1 MEKRNLI
8 KAILVEAVKRH
19 LAEMPQIKKFYTLT
33 DDWES
38 KLSNVR
44 GSGSRFQ
51 DIVLKIESLEDIN
64 HFNVDDIKK
73 VFNIKGTGNA
83 STFIKSL
90 LQNGIIM
97 PVEGAA
103 IKAKDLGVDID
114 DEFTVTAAPT
124 SDLTQGIDLTQ
135 ALRKIKIDDNV
146 NKLDFTVTETF
157 NIELPR
163 EEERRLAVQYGSVEM
178 GIKREFGIYTFNQ
191 RKSLRKVT
199 TFRSTKYGFL
209 KPFLE
214 KKQYLKIPG
223 DAVSIKKYS
232 YYNRAT
238 HNRNNI
244 TDLFPTLNDF
254 FKFVQENPKSF
265 KVTVQPKNFEEIK
278 QKIESVGG
286 KLVPTDEIKTII
298 YT

>member
-51 DIVLKIESLEDIN
+51 DIVLKMESLEDIN
-64 HFNVDDIKK
+64 HFNVEDIKK

-83 STFIKSL
+83 SIFIKSL

-146 NKLDFTVTETF
+146 NKLDFTVIENF
-157 NIELPR
+157 NIEIPR

-178 GIKREFGIYTFNQ
+178 GLNREFGIYTFNQ
-191 RKSLRKVT
+191 RKFLRKIT

-223 DAVSIKKYS
+223 EAVSIKKYN
-232 YYNRAT
+232 YQNRPK
-238 HNRNNI
+238 I
-244 TDLFPTLNDF
+244 TDVFPTLNDF

-286 KLVPTDEIKTII
+286 KLVPTDEITTTI

>member
-51 DIVLKIESLEDIN
+51 DIVLKMESLEDIN
-64 HFNVDDIKK
+64 HFNVEDIKK

-83 STFIKSL
+83 SIFIKSL

-146 NKLDFTVTETF
+146 NKLDFTVMEDFTV
-157 NIELPR
+157 ELPR
-163 EEERRLAVQYGSVEM
+163 EEERRLAVQYGSVEV
-178 GIKREFGIYTFNQ
+178 GIRKEFGVVYRLI
-191 RKSLRKVT
+191 RKFT

-223 DAVSIKKYS
+223 EAVSIKKYN
-232 YYNRAT
+232 YQNRPK
-238 HNRNNI
+238 I

-286 KLVPTDEIKTII
+286 KLVPTDEITTTI

>member
-44 GSGSRFQ
+44 GSGPRFQ
-51 DIVLKIESLEDIN
+51 DIVLKMESLEDIN
-64 HFNVDDIKK
+64 HFNVEDIKK

-135 ALRKIKIDDNV
+135 ALRKIKIDDKV
-146 NKLDFTVTETF
+146 NKLDFSIAEDFTV
-157 NIELPR
+157 ELPR
-163 EEERRLAVQYGSVEM
+163 EEERRLAVQYGSVEV
-178 GIKREFGIYTFNQ
+178 GIRKEFGPIYSYPAARSM
-191 RKSLRKVT
+191 RKLTS
-199 TFRSTKYGFL
+199 FRSTKYGFL

-223 DAVSIKKYS
+223 ESVSIQKYS
-232 YYNRAT
+232 YQNRPK
-238 HNRNNI
+238 I

-265 KVTVQPKNFEEIK
+265 KVTVTPKNFEEIK

-286 KLVPTDEIKTII
+286 KLVPTGEIATAI
-298 YT
+298 YV

>member
-51 DIVLKIESLEDIN
+51 DIVLKMESLEDIN
-64 HFNVDDIKK
+64 HFNVEDIKK

-146 NKLDFTVTETF
+146 NKLDFTVIENF
-157 NIELPR
+157 NIEIPR
-163 EEERRLAVQYGSVEM
+163 EEERRLAVQYGSVQL
-178 GIKREFGIYTFNQ
+178 GLNREFGIYTFNQ
-191 RKSLRKVT
+191 RKFLRKIT

-223 DAVSIKKYS
+223 ESVSIQKYS
-232 YYNRAT
+232 YQDRPK
-238 HNRNNI
+238 I

-265 KVTVQPKNFEEIK
+265 KVTTQPKNFEEIK

-286 KLVPTDEIKTII
+286 KLVPTDEITTTI

>member
-51 DIVLKIESLEDIN
+51 DIVLKMESLEDIN
-64 HFNVDDIKK
+64 HFNVEDIKK

-146 NKLDFTVTETF
+146 NKLDFTVTEDFTV
-157 NIELPR
+157 ELPR
-163 EEERRLAVQYGSVEM
+163 EEERRLAVQYGSVEV
-178 GIKREFGIYTFNQ
+178 GIRKEFGVVYRLI
-191 RKSLRKVT
+191 RKFT

-223 DAVSIKKYS
+223 EAVLLQKYS
-232 YYNRAT
+232 YQNRP
-238 HNRNNI
+238 NI
-244 TDLFPTLNDF
+244 TDVFPTLNDF

-286 KLVPTDEIKTII
+286 KLVPTDEITTTI

>member
-51 DIVLKIESLEDIN
+51 DIVLKMESLEDIN
-64 HFNVDDIKK
+64 HFNVEDIKK

-146 NKLDFTVTETF
+146 NKLDFTVMEDFTV
-157 NIELPR
+157 ELPR
-163 EEERRLAVQYGSVEM
+163 EEERRLAVQYGSVEA
-178 GIKREFGIYTFNQ
+178 GIRKEFGVVYRLI
-191 RKSLRKVT
+191 RKFT

-223 DAVSIKKYS
+223 ESVSIQKYS
-232 YYNRAT
+232 YQDRPK
-238 HNRNNI
+238 I

-254 FKFVQENPKSF
+254 FKFVQKNPKSF
-265 KVTVQPKNFEEIK
+265 KVTTQPKNFEEIK

-286 KLVPTDEIKTII
+286 KLVPTDEITTVI

>member
-51 DIVLKIESLEDIN
+51 DIVLKMESLEDIN
-64 HFNVDDIKK
+64 HFNVEDIKK

-146 NKLDFTVTETF
+146 NKLDFTVIENF
-157 NIELPR
+157 NIEIPR
-163 EEERRLAVQYGSVEM
+163 EEERRLAVQYGSVQL
-178 GIKREFGIYTFNQ
+178 GLNREFGIYTFNQ
-191 RKSLRKVT
+191 RRFLRKIT

-223 DAVSIKKYS
+223 EAVSIKKYN
-232 YYNRAT
+232 YQNRPK
-238 HNRNNI
+238 I
-244 TDLFPTLNDF
+244 TDVFPTLNDF

-265 KVTVQPKNFEEIK
+265 KVTTQPKNFEEIK

-286 KLVPTDEIKTII
+286 KLVPTDEIATTI

>member
-51 DIVLKIESLEDIN
+51 DIVLKMESLEDIN
-64 HFNVDDIKK
+64 HFNVEDIKK

-146 NKLDFTVTETF
+146 NKIDFSIIENFDV
-157 NIELPR
+157 ELPR
-163 EEERRLAVQYGSVEM
+163 EEQKRLAVQYGSVAN
-178 GIKREFGIYTFNQ
+178 GITKEFGYFGNLP
-191 RKSLRKVT
+191 RKIT
-199 TFRSTKYGFL
+199 QFRSTKYGFL

-223 DAVSIKKYS
+223 ESVSIQKYS
-232 YYNRAT
+232 YQDRPK
-238 HNRNNI
+238 I

-265 KVTVQPKNFEEIK
+265 KVTTQPKNFEEIK

-286 KLVPTDEIKTII
+286 KLVPTDEITTVI

>member
-51 DIVLKIESLEDIN
+51 DIVLKMESLEDIN
-64 HFNVDDIKK
+64 HFNVEDIKK

-83 STFIKSL
+83 SIFIKSL

-146 NKLDFTVTETF
+146 NKLDFTVIENF

-178 GIKREFGIYTFNQ
+178 GINREFGIYTFNQ
-191 RKSLRKVT
+191 RKFLRKIT

-223 DAVSIKKYS
+223 EAVSIKKYN
-232 YYNRAT
+232 YQNRPK
-238 HNRNNI
+238 I

-265 KVTVQPKNFEEIK
+265 KVTTQPKNFEEIK

-286 KLVPTDEIKTII
+286 KLVPTDEITTVI

>member
-51 DIVLKIESLEDIN
+51 DIVLKMESLEDIN
-64 HFNVDDIKK
+64 HFNVEDIKK

-83 STFIKSL
+83 SIFIKSL

-146 NKLDFTVTETF
+146 NKLDFTVIENF
-157 NIELPR
+157 NIEIPR
-163 EEERRLAVQYGSVEM
+163 EEERRLAVQYGSVQL
-178 GIKREFGIYTFNQ
+178 GLNREFGIYTFNQ
-191 RKSLRKVT
+191 RKFLRKIT

-223 DAVSIKKYS
+223 EAVSIKKYN
-232 YYNRAT
+232 YQNRPK
-238 HNRNNI
+238 I
-244 TDLFPTLNDF
+244 TDVFPTLNDF

-286 KLVPTDEIKTII
+286 KLVPTDEITTTI

>member
-38 KLSNVR
+38 KLSNIR
-44 GSGSRFQ
+44 GSGPRFQ
-51 DIVLKIESLEDIN
+51 DIVLKMESLEDIN
-64 HFNVDDIKK
+64 HFNVEDIKK

-90 LQNGIIM
+90 LQNSIIM
-97 PVEGAA
+97 PVEGAVVR
-103 IKAKDLGVDID
+103 AKDLGADID

-146 NKLDFTVTETF
+146 NKIDFSIIEDFT
-157 NIELPR
+157 IELPR
-163 EEERRLAVQYGSVEM
+163 EEERRLAVQYGSVAN
-178 GIKREFGIYTFNQ
+178 GITKEFGYFYNRP
-191 RKSLRKVT
+191 RKIT
-199 TFRSTKYGFL
+199 QFRSTKYGFL

-223 DAVSIKKYS
+223 EPVLIKRGYWGNSIK
-232 YYNRAT
+232 
-238 HNRNNI
+238 I

-254 FKFVQENPKSF
+254 IKFVQENPKSF
-265 KVTVQPKNFEEIK
+265 KVTVSPKNFEEMK
-278 QKIESVGG
+278 QKVESIGG
-286 KLVPTDEIKTII
+286 KLVPKGEIVTKIFT
-298 YT
+298 

>member
-51 DIVLKIESLEDIN
+51 DIVLKMESLEDIN
-64 HFNVDDIKK
+64 HFNVEDIKK

-83 STFIKSL
+83 SIFIKSL

-146 NKLDFTVTETF
+146 NKLDFTVIENF

-163 EEERRLAVQYGSVEM
+163 EEETRLAVQYGSVEM
-178 GIKREFGIYTFNQ
+178 GINREFGIYTFNQ
-191 RKSLRKVT
+191 RKFLRKIT

-223 DAVSIKKYS
+223 EAVSIKKYN
-232 YYNRAT
+232 YQNRPK
-238 HNRNNI
+238 I

-286 KLVPTDEIKTII
+286 KLVPTDEITTTI

>member
-44 GSGSRFQ
+44 GSGPRFQ
-51 DIVLKIESLEDIN
+51 DIVLKMESLEDIN
-64 HFNVDDIKK
+64 HFNVEDIKK

-90 LQNGIIM
+90 LQNSIIM
-97 PVEGAA
+97 PVEGAVVR
-103 IKAKDLGVDID
+103 AKDLGADID

-146 NKLDFTVTETF
+146 NKIDFSIIENFDV
-157 NIELPR
+157 ELPR
-163 EEERRLAVQYGSVEM
+163 EEQKRLAVQYGSVAN
-178 GIKREFGIYTFNQ
+178 GITKEFGYFGNLP
-191 RKSLRKVT
+191 RKIT
-199 TFRSTKYGFL
+199 QFRSTKYGFL

-223 DAVSIKKYS
+223 EPVLIKRGYWGNSIK
-232 YYNRAT
+232 
-238 HNRNNI
+238 I

-254 FKFVQENPKSF
+254 IKFVQENPKSF
-265 KVTVQPKNFEEIK
+265 KVTVSPKNFEEMK
-278 QKIESVGG
+278 QKVESIGG
-286 KLVPTDEIKTII
+286 KLVPKGEIVTKIFT
-298 YT
+298 

>member
-51 DIVLKIESLEDIN
+51 DIVLKMESLEDIN
-64 HFNVDDIKK
+64 HFNVEDIKK

-97 PVEGAA
+97 SVEGAA

-146 NKLDFTVTETF
+146 NKLDFTVIENF
-157 NIELPR
+157 NIEIPR

-178 GIKREFGIYTFNQ
+178 GLNREFGIYTFNQ
-191 RKSLRKVT
+191 RKFLRKIT

-223 DAVSIKKYS
+223 EAVSIKKYN
-232 YYNRAT
+232 YQNRPK
-238 HNRNNI
+238 I
-244 TDLFPTLNDF
+244 TDVFPTLNDF

-265 KVTVQPKNFEEIK
+265 KVTTQPKNFEEIK

-286 KLVPTDEIKTII
+286 KLVPTDEITTTI

>member
-51 DIVLKIESLEDIN
+51 DIVLKMESLEDIN
-64 HFNVDDIKK
+64 HFNVEDIKK

-83 STFIKSL
+83 SIFIKSL

-146 NKLDFTVTETF
+146 NKLDFTVIENF
-157 NIELPR
+157 NIEIPR
-163 EEERRLAVQYGSVEM
+163 EEERRLAVQYGSVQL
-178 GIKREFGIYTFNQ
+178 GLNREFGIYTFNQ
-191 RKSLRKVT
+191 RKFLRKIT

-223 DAVSIKKYS
+223 EAVLLQKYS
-232 YYNRAT
+232 YQNRP
-238 HNRNNI
+238 NI
-244 TDLFPTLNDF
+244 TDVFPTLNDF

-286 KLVPTDEIKTII
+286 KLVPTDEITTTI

>member
-51 DIVLKIESLEDIN
+51 DIVLKMESLEDIN
-64 HFNVDDIKK
+64 HFNVEDIKK

-135 ALRKIKIDDNV
+135 ALRKIKIDDKI
-146 NKLDFTVTETF
+146 NKLDFTVMEDFTV
-157 NIELPR
+157 ELPR
-163 EEERRLAVQYGSVEM
+163 EEERRLAVQYGSVEV
-178 GIKREFGIYTFNQ
+178 GIRKEFGVVYRLI
-191 RKSLRKVT
+191 RKFT

-223 DAVSIKKYS
+223 ESVSIQKYS
-232 YYNRAT
+232 YQDRPK
-238 HNRNNI
+238 I

-286 KLVPTDEIKTII
+286 KLVPTDEITTTI

>member
-51 DIVLKIESLEDIN
+51 DIVLKMESLEDIN
-64 HFNVDDIKK
+64 HFNVEDIKK

-146 NKLDFTVTETF
+146 NKLDFTVIENF

-178 GIKREFGIYTFNQ
+178 GINREFGIYTFNQ
-191 RKSLRKVT
+191 RKFLRKIT

-223 DAVSIKKYS
+223 EAVSIKKYN
-232 YYNRAT
+232 YQNRPK
-238 HNRNNI
+238 I

-286 KLVPTDEIKTII
+286 KLVPTDEITTTI

>member
-51 DIVLKIESLEDIN
+51 DIVLKMESLEDIN
-64 HFNVDDIKK
+64 HFNVEDIKK

-146 NKLDFTVTETF
+146 NKLDFTVIENF
-157 NIELPR
+157 NIEIPR

-178 GIKREFGIYTFNQ
+178 GINREFGIYTFNQ
-191 RKSLRKVT
+191 RKFLRKIT

-223 DAVSIKKYS
+223 EAVSIKKYN
-232 YYNRAT
+232 YQNRPK
-238 HNRNNI
+238 I
-244 TDLFPTLNDF
+244 TDVFPTLNDF

-286 KLVPTDEIKTII
+286 KLVPTDEITTTI

>member
-44 GSGSRFQ
+44 GSGPRFQ

-64 HFNVDDIKK
+64 YFNVEDIKK

-97 PVEGAA
+97 SVEGAA

-146 NKLDFTVTETF
+146 NKLDFTVIENF

-163 EEERRLAVQYGSVEM
+163 EEERRLAVQHGSVEM
-178 GIKREFGIYTFNQ
+178 GINREFGIYTFNQ
-191 RKSLRKVT
+191 RKFLRKIT

-223 DAVSIKKYS
+223 EAVLLQKYS
-232 YYNRAT
+232 YQNRP
-238 HNRNNI
+238 NI
-244 TDLFPTLNDF
+244 TDVFPTLNDF

-286 KLVPTDEIKTII
+286 KLVPTDEITTTI

>member
-51 DIVLKIESLEDIN
+51 DIVLKMESLEDIN
-64 HFNVDDIKK
+64 HFNVEDIKK

-146 NKLDFTVTETF
+146 NKLDFTVIENF
-157 NIELPR
+157 NIEIPR
-163 EEERRLAVQYGSVEM
+163 EEERRLAVQYGSVQL
-178 GIKREFGIYTFNQ
+178 GLNREFGIYTFNQ
-191 RKSLRKVT
+191 RRFLRKIT

-223 DAVSIKKYS
+223 EAVLIQKYN
-232 YYNRAT
+232 YDRPT
-238 HNRNNI
+238 I

-286 KLVPTDEIKTII
+286 KLVPTDEITTVI

>member
-38 KLSNVR
+38 KLSNIR
-44 GSGSRFQ
+44 GSGPRFQ
-51 DIVLKIESLEDIN
+51 DIVLKMESLEDIN
-64 HFNVDDIKK
+64 HFNVEDIKK

-90 LQNGIIM
+90 LQNSIIM
-97 PVEGAA
+97 PVEGAV
-103 IKAKDLGVDID
+103 IRAKDLGADID

-146 NKLDFTVTETF
+146 NKIDFSIIENFDV
-157 NIELPR
+157 ELPR
-163 EEERRLAVQYGSVEM
+163 EEQKRLAVQYGSVAN
-178 GIKREFGIYTFNQ
+178 GITKEFGYFGNLP
-191 RKSLRKVT
+191 RKIT
-199 TFRSTKYGFL
+199 QFRSTKYGFL

-223 DAVSIKKYS
+223 EPVLIKRGYWGNSIK
-232 YYNRAT
+232 
-238 HNRNNI
+238 I

-254 FKFVQENPKSF
+254 IKFVQENPKSF
-265 KVTVQPKNFEEIK
+265 KVTVSPKNFEEIK

-286 KLVPTDEIKTII
+286 KLVPRGEIVTKIFT
-298 YT
+298 

>member
-51 DIVLKIESLEDIN
+51 DIVLKMESLEDIN
-64 HFNVDDIKK
+64 HFNVEDIKK

-103 IKAKDLGVDID
+103 IKTKDLGVDID

-146 NKLDFTVTETF
+146 NKIDFSIIENFDV
-157 NIELPR
+157 ELPR
-163 EEERRLAVQYGSVEM
+163 EEQKRLAVQYGSVAN
-178 GIKREFGIYTFNQ
+178 GITKEFGYFGNLP
-191 RKSLRKVT
+191 RKIT
-199 TFRSTKYGFL
+199 QFRSTKYGFL

-223 DAVSIKKYS
+223 EPVLIKRGYWGNSIK
-232 YYNRAT
+232 
-238 HNRNNI
+238 I

-254 FKFVQENPKSF
+254 IKFVQENPKSF
-265 KVTVQPKNFEEIK
+265 KVTVSPKNFEEIK

-286 KLVPTDEIKTII
+286 KLVPRGEIVTKIFT
-298 YT
+298 

>member
-51 DIVLKIESLEDIN
+51 DIVLKMESLEDIN
-64 HFNVDDIKK
+64 HFNVEDIKK

-83 STFIKSL
+83 SIFIKSL
-90 LQNGIIM
+90 LQNGIII

-146 NKLDFTVTETF
+146 NKLDFTVTEDFTV
-157 NIELPR
+157 ELPR
-163 EEERRLAVQYGSVEM
+163 EEERRLAVQYGSVEV
-178 GIKREFGIYTFNQ
+178 GIRKEFGVVYRLI
-191 RKSLRKVT
+191 RKFT

-223 DAVSIKKYS
+223 ESVLIQKYS
-232 YYNRAT
+232 YQDRPK
-238 HNRNNI
+238 I

-265 KVTVQPKNFEEIK
+265 KVTTQPKNFEEIK

>member
-51 DIVLKIESLEDIN
+51 DIVLKMESLEDIN
-64 HFNVDDIKK
+64 HFNVEDIKK

-135 ALRKIKIDDNV
+135 ALRKIKIDDKV
-146 NKLDFTVTETF
+146 NKLDFTVIENF
-157 NIELPR
+157 NIEIPR
-163 EEERRLAVQYGSVEM
+163 EEERRLAVQYGSVQL
-178 GIKREFGIYTFNQ
+178 GLNREFGIYTFNQ
-191 RKSLRKVT
+191 RRFLRKIT

-223 DAVSIKKYS
+223 EAVSIKKYN
-232 YYNRAT
+232 YDRPT
-238 HNRNNI
+238 I

-286 KLVPTDEIKTII
+286 KLVPTDEITTVI

>member
-51 DIVLKIESLEDIN
+51 DIVLKMESLEDIN
-64 HFNVDDIKK
+64 HFNVEDIKK

-146 NKLDFTVTETF
+146 NKLDFTVMEDFTV
-157 NIELPR
+157 ELPR
-163 EEERRLAVQYGSVEM
+163 EEERRLAVQYGSVEA
-178 GIKREFGIYTFNQ
+178 GIRKEFGVVYRLI
-191 RKSLRKVT
+191 RKFT

-223 DAVSIKKYS
+223 EDVSIKKYN
-232 YYNRAT
+232 YQNRPK
-238 HNRNNI
+238 I

-286 KLVPTDEIKTII
+286 KLVPTDEITTVI

>member
-44 GSGSRFQ
+44 GSGPRFQ
-51 DIVLKIESLEDIN
+51 DIILKIESLEDIN
-64 HFNVDDIKK
+64 YFNVEDIKK

-146 NKLDFTVTETF
+146 NKLDFTVIENF
-157 NIELPR
+157 NIEIPR
-163 EEERRLAVQYGSVEM
+163 EEERRLAVQYGSVQL
-178 GIKREFGIYTFNQ
+178 GLNREFGIYTFNQ
-191 RKSLRKVT
+191 RKFLRKIT

-223 DAVSIKKYS
+223 EAVSIKKYN
-232 YYNRAT
+232 YQNRPK
-238 HNRNNI
+238 I
-244 TDLFPTLNDF
+244 TDVFPTLNDF

-286 KLVPTDEIKTII
+286 KLVPTDEITTTI

>member
-51 DIVLKIESLEDIN
+51 DIVLKMESLEDIN
-64 HFNVDDIKK
+64 HFNVEDIKK

-97 PVEGAA
+97 SVEGAA

-146 NKLDFTVTETF
+146 NKLDFTVIENF

-163 EEERRLAVQYGSVEM
+163 EEERRLAVQHGSVEM
-178 GIKREFGIYTFNQ
+178 GINREFGIYTFNQ
-191 RKSLRKVT
+191 RKFLRKIT

-223 DAVSIKKYS
+223 EAVSIKKYN
-232 YYNRAT
+232 YQNRPK
-238 HNRNNI
+238 I

-286 KLVPTDEIKTII
+286 KLVPTDEITTTI

>member
-38 KLSNVR
+38 KLSNIR
-44 GSGSRFQ
+44 GSGPRFQ
-51 DIVLKIESLEDIN
+51 DIVLKMESLEDIN
-64 HFNVDDIKK
+64 HFNVEDIKK

-90 LQNGIIM
+90 LQNSIIM
-97 PVEGAA
+97 PVEGAVVRV
-103 IKAKDLGVDID
+103 KDLGADID

-146 NKLDFTVTETF
+146 NKIDFSI
-157 NIELPR
+157 IENFDVDLPR
-163 EEERRLAVQYGSVEM
+163 EEQKRLAVQYGSVAN
-178 GIKREFGIYTFNQ
+178 GIAKEFGYFQNPP
-191 RKSLRKVT
+191 RKIT
-199 TFRSTKYGFL
+199 QFRSTKYGFL

-223 DAVSIKKYS
+223 EPVLIKRGYWGNSIK
-232 YYNRAT
+232 
-238 HNRNNI
+238 I

-254 FKFVQENPKSF
+254 IKFVQENPKSF
-265 KVTVQPKNFEEIK
+265 KVTVSPKNFEEMK
-278 QKIESVGG
+278 QKVESLGG
-286 KLVPTDEIKTII
+286 KLVPRGEIVTKIFT
-298 YT
+298 

>member
-51 DIVLKIESLEDIN
+51 YIVLKMESLEDIN
-64 HFNVDDIKK
+64 QFNVEEIKK

-146 NKLDFTVTETF
+146 NKLDFTVIENF
-157 NIELPR
+157 NIEIPR
-163 EEERRLAVQYGSVEM
+163 EEERRLAVQYGSVQL
-178 GIKREFGIYTFNQ
+178 GLNREFGIYTFNQ
-191 RKSLRKVT
+191 RRFLRKIT

-223 DAVSIKKYS
+223 EAVSIKKYN
-232 YYNRAT
+232 YQNRPK
-238 HNRNNI
+238 I
-244 TDLFPTLNDF
+244 TDVFPTLNDF

-286 KLVPTDEIKTII
+286 KLVPTDEITTTI

>member
-51 DIVLKIESLEDIN
+51 DIVLKMESLEDIN
-64 HFNVDDIKK
+64 HFNVEDIKK

-146 NKLDFTVTETF
+146 NKLDFTVIENF

-163 EEERRLAVQYGSVEM
+163 EEERRLAVQYGSVEA
-178 GIKREFGIYTFNQ
+178 GIRKEFGVVYRLI
-191 RKSLRKVT
+191 RKFT

-223 DAVSIKKYS
+223 EAVSIKKYN
-232 YYNRAT
+232 YQNRPK
-238 HNRNNI
+238 I

-265 KVTVQPKNFEEIK
+265 KVTTQPKNFEEIK

-286 KLVPTDEIKTII
+286 KLVPTDEITTTI

>member
-51 DIVLKIESLEDIN
+51 DIVLKMESLEDIN
-64 HFNVDDIKK
+64 HFNVEDIKK

-83 STFIKSL
+83 SIFIKSL

-146 NKLDFTVTETF
+146 NKLDFTVIENF
-157 NIELPR
+157 NIEIPR
-163 EEERRLAVQYGSVEM
+163 EEERRLAVQYGSVQL
-178 GIKREFGIYTFNQ
+178 GLNREFGIYTFNQ
-191 RKSLRKVT
+191 RRFLRKIT

-223 DAVSIKKYS
+223 EAVSIKKYN
-232 YYNRAT
+232 YQNRPK
-238 HNRNNI
+238 I
-244 TDLFPTLNDF
+244 TDVFPTLNDF

-286 KLVPTDEIKTII
+286 KLVPTDEIATTI

>member
-38 KLSNVR
+38 KLSNIR
-44 GSGSRFQ
+44 GSGPRFQ
-51 DIVLKIESLEDIN
+51 DIVLKMESLEDIN
-64 HFNVDDIKK
+64 HFNVEDIKK

-90 LQNGIIM
+90 LQNSIIM
-97 PVEGAA
+97 PVEGAVVR
-103 IKAKDLGVDID
+103 AKDLGADID

-146 NKLDFTVTETF
+146 NKIDFSI
-157 NIELPR
+157 IENFDVDLPR
-163 EEERRLAVQYGSVEM
+163 EEQKRLAVQYGSVAN
-178 GIKREFGIYTFNQ
+178 GIAKEFGYFQNPP
-191 RKSLRKVT
+191 RKIT
-199 TFRSTKYGFL
+199 QFRSTKYGFL

-223 DAVSIKKYS
+223 EPVLIKRGYWGNSIK
-232 YYNRAT
+232 
-238 HNRNNI
+238 I

-254 FKFVQENPKSF
+254 IKFVQENPKSF
-265 KVTVQPKNFEEIK
+265 KVTVSPKNFEEMK
-278 QKIESVGG
+278 QKVESIGG
-286 KLVPTDEIKTII
+286 KLVPKGEIVTKIFT
-298 YT
+298 

>member
-51 DIVLKIESLEDIN
+51 DIVLKMESLEDIN
-64 HFNVDDIKK
+64 HFNVEDIKK

-83 STFIKSL
+83 SIFIKSL

-146 NKLDFTVTETF
+146 NKLDFTVTENF
-157 NIELPR
+157 NIEIPR
-163 EEERRLAVQYGSVEM
+163 EEERRLAVQYGSVQL
-178 GIKREFGIYTFNQ
+178 GLNREFGIYTFNQ
-191 RKSLRKVT
+191 RRFLRKTT

-223 DAVSIKKYS
+223 DAVSIKKYN
-232 YYNRAT
+232 YQNRPK
-238 HNRNNI
+238 I

-286 KLVPTDEIKTII
+286 KLVPTDEITTVI

>member
-51 DIVLKIESLEDIN
+51 DIVLKMESLEDIN
-64 HFNVDDIKK
+64 HFNVEDIKK

-124 SDLTQGIDLTQ
+124 SDLTQ

-146 NKLDFTVTETF
+146 NKLDFTVMEDFTV
-157 NIELPR
+157 ELPR
-163 EEERRLAVQYGSVEM
+163 EEERRLAVQYGSVEA
-178 GIKREFGIYTFNQ
+178 GIRKEFGVVYRLI
-191 RKSLRKVT
+191 RKFT

-223 DAVSIKKYS
+223 ESVSIQKYS
-232 YYNRAT
+232 YQDRPK
-238 HNRNNI
+238 I

-265 KVTVQPKNFEEIK
+265 KVTTQPKNFEEIK

-286 KLVPTDEIKTII
+286 KLVPTDEITTVI

>member
-51 DIVLKIESLEDIN
+51 DIVLKMESLEDIN
-64 HFNVDDIKK
+64 HFNVEDIKK

-83 STFIKSL
+83 SIFIKSL

-146 NKLDFTVTETF
+146 NKLDFTVIENF
-157 NIELPR
+157 NIEIPR
-163 EEERRLAVQYGSVEM
+163 EEERRLAVQYGSVQL
-178 GIKREFGIYTFNQ
+178 GLNREFGIYTFNQ
-191 RKSLRKVT
+191 RRFLRKIT

-223 DAVSIKKYS
+223 EAVSIKKYN
-232 YYNRAT
+232 YQNRPK
-238 HNRNNI
+238 I

-286 KLVPTDEIKTII
+286 KLVPTDEITTTI

>member
-38 KLSNVR
+38 KLSNIR
-44 GSGSRFQ
+44 GSGPRFQ
-51 DIVLKIESLEDIN
+51 DIVLKMESLEDIN
-64 HFNVDDIKK
+64 HFNVEDIKK

-90 LQNGIIM
+90 LQNSIIM
-97 PVEGAA
+97 PVEGTA

-146 NKLDFTVTETF
+146 NKIDFSIIEDFT
-157 NIELPR
+157 IELPR
-163 EEERRLAVQYGSVEM
+163 EEERRLAVQYGSVAN
-178 GIKREFGIYTFNQ
+178 GITKEFGYFYNRP
-191 RKSLRKVT
+191 RKIT
-199 TFRSTKYGFL
+199 QFRSTKYGFL

-223 DAVSIKKYS
+223 EPVLIKRGYWGNSIK
-232 YYNRAT
+232 
-238 HNRNNI
+238 I

-254 FKFVQENPKSF
+254 IKFVQENPKSF
-265 KVTVQPKNFEEIK
+265 KVTVSPKNFEEMK
-278 QKIESVGG
+278 QKVESIGG
-286 KLVPTDEIKTII
+286 KLVPKGEIVTKIFT
-298 YT
+298 

>member
-38 KLSNVR
+38 KLSNIR
-44 GSGSRFQ
+44 GSGPRFQ
-51 DIVLKIESLEDIN
+51 DIVLKMESLEDIN
-64 HFNVDDIKK
+64 HFNVEDIKK

-90 LQNGIIM
+90 LQNSIIM
-97 PVEGAA
+97 PVEGAVVR
-103 IKAKDLGVDID
+103 AKDLGADID

-146 NKLDFTVTETF
+146 NKIDFSIIENFDV
-157 NIELPR
+157 ELPR
-163 EEERRLAVQYGSVEM
+163 EEQKRLAVQYGSVAL
-178 GIKREFGIYTFNQ
+178 GITKEFGYFGNLP
-191 RKSLRKVT
+191 RKIT
-199 TFRSTKYGFL
+199 QFRSTKYGFL

-223 DAVSIKKYS
+223 EPVLIKRGYWGNSIK
-232 YYNRAT
+232 
-238 HNRNNI
+238 I

-254 FKFVQENPKSF
+254 IKFVQENPKSF
-265 KVTVQPKNFEEIK
+265 KVTVSPKNFEEIK
-278 QKIESVGG
+278 QKVESVGG
-286 KLVPTDEIKTII
+286 KLVPRGEIVTKIFT
-298 YT
+298 

>member
-38 KLSNVR
+38 KLSNIR
-44 GSGSRFQ
+44 GSGPRFQ
-51 DIVLKIESLEDIN
+51 DIVLKMESLEDIN
-64 HFNVDDIKK
+64 HFNVEDIKK

-90 LQNGIIM
+90 LQNSIIM
-97 PVEGAA
+97 PVEGTA

-146 NKLDFTVTETF
+146 NKIDFSIIEDFT
-157 NIELPR
+157 IELPR
-163 EEERRLAVQYGSVEM
+163 EEERRLAVQYGSVAL
-178 GIKREFGIYTFNQ
+178 GITKEFGYFYNRP
-191 RKSLRKVT
+191 RKIT
-199 TFRSTKYGFL
+199 QFRSTKYGFL

-223 DAVSIKKYS
+223 EPVLIKRGYWGNSIK
-232 YYNRAT
+232 
-238 HNRNNI
+238 I

-254 FKFVQENPKSF
+254 IKFVQENPKSF
-265 KVTVQPKNFEEIK
+265 KVTVSPKNFEEIK

-286 KLVPTDEIKTII
+286 KLVPRGEIVTKIFT
-298 YT
+298 

>member
-51 DIVLKIESLEDIN
+51 DIVLKMESLEDIN
-64 HFNVDDIKK
+64 HFNVEDIKK

-83 STFIKSL
+83 SIFIKSL

-146 NKLDFTVTETF
+146 NKLDFTVIETF

-163 EEERRLAVQYGSVEM
+163 EEERRLAVQYGSVQL
-178 GIKREFGIYTFNQ
+178 GLNREFGIYTFNQ
-191 RKSLRKVT
+191 RRFLRKIT

-223 DAVSIKKYS
+223 EAVSIKKYN
-232 YYNRAT
+232 YQNRPK
-238 HNRNNI
+238 I

-286 KLVPTDEIKTII
+286 KLVPTDEITTVI